1 MVVIQLY
8 RVFRFILLLSLMIVA
23 GIAICVAQE
32 VALPASTQLQIFQK
46 VLSFN
51 RTKTSNSGT
60 LILGIIYQSKFRT
73 SLNVAND
80 IERYFQENEMK
91 VSGNVI
97 KIQLI
102 DLVENDLETALNRY
116 GITYAYIAPLKV
128 YDIQSIHKL
137 LAPRKI
143 LTLTGVPHYCEENGL
158 AVAIG
163 TNEGKPEII
172 LNRKSYLEE
181 GADFSVQL
189 LKLKFTR
196 IIE

>member
-1 MVVIQLY
+1 
-8 RVFRFILLLSLMIVA
+8 MIVSNA
-23 GIAICVAQE
+23 MIGVAQE
-32 VALPASTQLQIFQK
+32 VALPVFTQLQIFQK
-46 VLSFN
+46 ILSFN
-51 RTKTSNSGT
+51 RTKTSSSGT

-91 VSGNVI
+91 VSGNIV

-102 DLVENDLETALNRY
+102 DLVEDDLETAINRY

-128 YDIQSIHKL
+128 YDIQSIHKF

-143 LTLTGVPHYCEENGL
+143 LTLTGVPHYCEDNGL

-172 LNRKSYLEE
+172 LNRKSYIEE